1 MRQAARTDGNQ
12 AEIVSAL
19 RVVGAKVHCTH
30 QAGSGMP
37 DLLVCFDGKLYLMEV
52 KTPRGRLTD
61 EQKEFM
67 QDFPVVVVRSI
78 TDALRCIG
86 VMET

>member
-1 MRQAARTDGNQ
+1 MREIARTDGNQ

-19 RVVGAKVHCTH
+19 RVVNAKVHDCH
-30 QAGSGMP
+30 QYGGGFP
-37 DLLVCFDGKLYLMEV
+37 DLLVCFDDKLYLMEV

-78 TDALRCIG
+78 TDALRAIG

>member
-1 MRQAARTDGNQ
+1 MREIARVDGNQ

-19 RVVGAKVHCTH
+19 RVVGAHVHSLH
-30 QAGSGMP
+30 QVGGGCP

-52 KTPRGRLTD
+52 KASKGRLTD

-67 QDFPVVVVRSI
+67 QHFPVSVVRTI
-78 TDALRCIG
+78 TDALRAIG
-86 VMET
+86 VME